1 MRVFEFL
8 ATGFEETEAL
18 APADMLKRVG
28 VEVVMVSITGKR
40 EVTSSH
46 GVTILADALFEETDC
61 TNGDMMILPGGM
73 PGTRNLD
80 AFEPL
85 DAVISHYLSNGKF
98 LAAICA
104 GPMVYGRRG
113 LLEGGEACCYPGF
126 EEELQG
132 ATVKTDNVVVSGQ
145 FITARGAGVSI
156 EFGLKL
162 VEVLLGRDTAEKL
175 ANQVVFVNPQ
185 F

>member
-1 MRVFEFL
+1 MKVFEFL

-46 GVTILADALFEETDC
+46 GVTVLADALFEETDC
-61 TNGDMMILPGGM
+61 TCGDMVILPGGM
-73 PGTRNLD
+73 PGTKNLD
-80 AFEPL
+80 SFEPL
-85 DAVISHYLSNGKF
+85 NDLISMYLSNGKY

-104 GPMVYGRRG
+104 GPMVYGRCG
-113 LLEGGEACCYPGF
+113 MLENHEACCYPGF
-126 EEELQG
+126 EEELKG
-132 ATVKTDNVVVSGQ
+132 ATVKVDNVVVSGQ
-145 FITARGAGVSI
+145 FITARGAGVSV

-162 VEVLLGRDTAEKL
+162 VEVLLGKETADKL
-175 ANQVVFVNPQ
+175 ANQVIFTY
-185 F
+185 